1 MTKRRGPGRDTTSP
15 AAISVAERH
24 ADWLRLRK
32 QGKPYREIARE
43 AGVTVSAVYEAVAKQ
58 VRAIREEPA
67 ADLRAMEREALEDLI
82 AKACDALSGA
92 EDPLPVIEQIRKLRA
107 DLRKLLGVDAP
118 TKVEMGTPPRD
129 QLWDRVRAWL
139 NDPTPELLQVLAE
152 CGWERKGK
160 DDGSRKR
167 KRP

>member
-1 MTKRRGPGRDTTSP
+1 MATVTKRRGPGRDTTS
-15 AAISVAERH
+15 ATSIATAERH
-24 ADWLRLRK
+24 AGWLQSRK

-43 AGVTVSAVYEAVAKQ
+43 AGVAVSVVHEAVSKQ

-67 ADLRAMEREALEDLI
+67 AELRSLEREALEDLI
-82 AKACDALSGA
+82 TKACDALDGA

-118 TKVEMGTPPRD
+118 TKVEVGTPPRE

-139 NDPTPELLQVLAE
+139 KDPTPELLQVLAE
-152 CGWERKGK
+152 CGWTRKGK
-160 DDGSRKR
+160 R
-167 KRP
+167 